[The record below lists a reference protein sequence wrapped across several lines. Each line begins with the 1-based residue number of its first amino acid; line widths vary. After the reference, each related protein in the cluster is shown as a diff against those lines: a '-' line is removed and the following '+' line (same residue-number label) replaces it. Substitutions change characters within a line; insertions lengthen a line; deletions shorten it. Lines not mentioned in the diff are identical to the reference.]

1 MSEKPLVS
9 IILPV
14 YNAILYIEAAILSI
28 TNQDYDNYELIIV
41 DDGATD
47 GSGELC
53 QIYAK
58 QNDKIRYI
66 RQRNGGVCK
75 ARNRGIIEAN
85 GKYITFCDH
94 DDEYAE
100 GYLSYLV
107 DCAEK
112 KNLDMIKCS
121 VHFIDISVE
130 NKIIKEYSEI
140 FEEKEY
146 TQTELIGVFPTLNT
160 SYFDVWNGLYK
171 TEVFRHSDIR
181 FEEKYIYGMEDY
193 DFNTRIIPYLNKI
206 GFTSRILYT
215 HYMRMNQST
224 SGLFKEERMFDI
236 SSYQKTSVSTLNQYN
251 EFLPKGWKAALF
263 GKNLIGIIKYS
274 ARGNISKKQT
284 LKYLRAYTEDN
295 LDSLQ
300 EVKFNSNYLTY
311 IGIAYIA
318 KLGRYEIIYDLWHYK
333 ENLRK

>member
-1 MSEKPLVS
+1 MNEAPLVS

-14 YNAILYIEAAILSI
+14 YNAVLYIEAAILSI
-28 TNQDYDNYELIIV
+28 INQDYENYELIIV

-58 QNDKIRYI
+58 QNNKIRYI
-66 RQRNGGVCK
+66 RQQNGGVCK
-75 ARNRGIIEAN
+75 ARNRGIIEAK

-107 DCAEK
+107 GCAEN

-121 VHFIDISVE
+121 VYLIDVSTEDRIT
-130 NKIIKEYSEI
+130 KEYSET

-146 TQTELIGVFPTLNT
+146 TQEELISSFPNLNT

-171 TEVFRHSDIR
+171 TEVIRHSDIK
-181 FEEKYIYGMEDY
+181 FEEKYFYGMEDY
-193 DFNTRIIPYLNKI
+193 DFNTRIIPYLDKI
-206 GFTSRILYT
+206 AFTSRILYT

-224 SGLFKEERMFDI
+224 SGLFKEERIFDI

-251 EFLPKGWKAALF
+251 EFLLKGWKAALF

-284 LKYLRAYTEDN
+284 VEYLREYTKDN

-300 EVKFNSNYLTY
+300 EIRFNSNYLKY
-311 IGIAYIA
+311 ICIAYIV
-318 KLGRYEIIYDLWHYK
+318 KHGHYGIIYDLWHLVK
-333 ENLRK
+333 RQ